1 MTKKIKAIIAVG
13 GTGGHVLPGCCL
25 ADHLNS
31 LNYNV
36 ELVTDKRGL
45 RFLEKFKYLK
55 FSILHSFPLNKKN
68 IFSLFITSTLIFYSI
83 FSSLIFLILKRPSIV
98 FGMGG
103 YASFPICI
111 AAVILRIKLIIYENN
126 LFIGK
131 ANKYLSPF
139 AQKIFVSSKALE
151 GLSNKYFMKTEEIGN
166 IIEKKILSFS
176 KLQANNQNI
185 NKLNILVLGGSQ
197 AAKIFA
203 DILPDIFYQCKNN
216 GVELKIFQQCL
227 LEQNSK
233 LNTFY
238 KKSQIEFET
247 FNFSNDLTNYFSKAN
262 LAITRS
268 GSSMLAE
275 LTNANIPFI
284 SIPLPTSA
292 DNHQFKNAL
301 YYANKNFSF
310 LVEEKE
316 INNKLGNLLK
326 KIYNDVSI
334 LQKLSRNQSQY
345 SDKNVYNNINKAL
358 KKILDEKN

>member
-1 MTKKIKAIIAVG
+1 MNA
-13 GTGGHVLPGCCL
+13 
-25 ADHLNS
+25 
-31 LNYNV
+31 
-36 ELVTDKRGL
+36 
-45 RFLEKFKYLK
+45 
-55 FSILHSFPLNKKN
+55 
-68 IFSLFITSTLIFYSI
+68 
-83 FSSLIFLILKRPSIV
+83 
-98 FGMGG
+98 
-103 YASFPICI
+103 
-111 AAVILRIKLIIYENN
+111 
-126 LFIGK
+126 
-131 ANKYLSPF
+131 
-139 AQKIFVSSKALE
+139 
-151 GLSNKYFMKTEEIGN
+151 
-166 IIEKKILSFS
+166 
-176 KLQANNQNI
+176 
-185 NKLNILVLGGSQ
+185 
-197 AAKIFA
+197 
-203 DILPDIFYQCKNN
+203 
-216 GVELKIFQQCL
+216 
-227 LEQNSK
+227 
-233 LNTFY
+233 FY

-301 YYANKNFSF
+301 YYENKNFSF

>member
-1 MTKKIKAIIAVG
+1 
-13 GTGGHVLPGCCL
+13 
-25 ADHLNS
+25 
-31 LNYNV
+31 
-36 ELVTDKRGL
+36 
-45 RFLEKFKYLK
+45 
-55 FSILHSFPLNKKN
+55 
-68 IFSLFITSTLIFYSI
+68 
-83 FSSLIFLILKRPSIV
+83 
-98 FGMGG
+98 
-103 YASFPICI
+103 
-111 AAVILRIKLIIYENN
+111 
-126 LFIGK
+126 
-131 ANKYLSPF
+131 
-139 AQKIFVSSKALE
+139 
-151 GLSNKYFMKTEEIGN
+151 MKTEEIGN

-203 DILPDIFYQCKNN
+203 DILPDIFNQCKNN
-216 GVELKIFQQCL
+216 GVDLKIFQQCL

-233 LNTFY
+233 LNAFY

-358 KKILDEKN
+358 KRILDEKN

>member
-1 MTKKIKAIIAVG
+1 M
-13 GTGGHVLPGCCL
+13 
-25 ADHLNS
+25 
-31 LNYNV
+31 
-36 ELVTDKRGL
+36 
-45 RFLEKFKYLK
+45 
-55 FSILHSFPLNKKN
+55 
-68 IFSLFITSTLIFYSI
+68 
-83 FSSLIFLILKRPSIV
+83 
-98 FGMGG
+98 
-103 YASFPICI
+103 
-111 AAVILRIKLIIYENN
+111 
-126 LFIGK
+126 
-131 ANKYLSPF
+131 SPF

-176 KLQANNQNI
+176 KLQSINQNI

-247 FNFSNDLTNYFSKAN
+247 FNFSNDLTNYFSKTN

-301 YYANKNFSF
+301 YYENKNFSF